1 MIFEKVIKGHHPF
14 YKGHHPFYKGH
25 HKGHPYH
32 FSNNNNK

>member
-1 MIFEKVIKGHHPF
+1 MIFEKVI
-14 YKGHHPFYKGH
+14 KGHHPFYKGH